1 MTHIIEGL
9 HLPFSDFFDKFSDR
23 NSVYKFGEESRLAA
37 LANVSQ
43 FGHAIDIGAH
53 VGISVLHWRKHFE
66 RVTAFEPMVDH
77 YECLKLNTAS
87 IDGIDVHNC
96 AISNQEAMLKGAYRS
111 GKNSGSFQLLDDA
124 FLAYKGKQKTRK
136 IYDIPS
142 RRLDSF
148 KFDVVD
154 LIKVDVEGWEFEVL
168 KGAVNTI
175 QQHQPTLMIEF
186 TGGSDYKSLHRYNVE
201 EYHALIASLNYRAV
215 TRVDGDT
222 IYVPK

>member
-9 HLPFSDFFDKFSDR
+9 HLPFSDFFDKYSQR
-23 NSVYKFGEESRLAA
+23 NSIYKFGEGSRLTA
-37 LANVSQ
+37 LEHVSQ
-43 FGHAIDIGAH
+43 FRHAIDIGAH

-77 YECLKLNTAS
+77 YECLKMNTAH
-87 IDGIDVHNC
+87 DPAVQAHNC

-111 GKNSGSFQLLDDA
+111 GKNSGSFQLLDEQY
-124 FLAYKGKQKTRK
+124 LAYKGKTKARK

-148 KFDVVD
+148 TFDAVD

-175 QQHQPTLMIEF
+175 RQHRPTLMIEF
-186 TGGSDYKSLHRYNVE
+186 TGGSDYKSMHRYNVD
-201 EYHALIASLNYRAV
+201 EYLALIESLNYRAV
-215 TRVDGDT
+215 IRRDGDT